1 MLLNGR
7 APLPG
12 ELMTFS
18 TLARSFREISTN
30 GKDGFYK
37 GRVAEEIVKVVKS
50 KGGVMELE
58 DLAKH
63 KTDFVEPVKY
73 TYKDEIS
80 LYEVSGT
87 FL

>member
-12 ELMTFS
+12 ELVSFP
-18 TLARSFREISTN
+18 TLAQSFREIATH
-30 GKDGFYK
+30 GKNGFYR
-37 GRVAEEIVKVVKS
+37 GRIAEEIVKLVKS

-63 KTDFVEPVKY
+63 KTDFVEPIKY
-73 TYKDEIS
+73 TYKNEVTV
-80 LYEVSGT
+80 YEVSDVI
-87 FL
+87 L

>member
-12 ELMTFS
+12 ELMTFP